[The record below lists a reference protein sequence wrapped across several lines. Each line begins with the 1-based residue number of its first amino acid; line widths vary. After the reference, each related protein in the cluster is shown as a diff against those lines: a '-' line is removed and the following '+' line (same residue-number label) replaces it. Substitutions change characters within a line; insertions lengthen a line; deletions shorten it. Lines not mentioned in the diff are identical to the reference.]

1 MSRFFKK
8 ILVDYRL
15 YFKVNDF
22 GLEKD
27 QKFRLNKICR
37 SLIRI
42 IIENYQLNKNRNN
55 DNKENC

>member
-1 MSRFFKK
+1 MTRFFKK
-8 ILVDYRL
+8 LLVDYRL

-27 QKFRLNKICR
+27 QKFRLHKICR

-42 IIENYQLNKNRNN
+42 IIENYQLNKNRNTE
-55 DNKENC
+55 NK